1 MQDPVKR
8 ETTRLAV
15 GLLIVDA
22 VACLVFLLLKKL
34 DYTVPLG
41 LLLGTAV
48 ELLNF
53 WLLGRTVR
61 HAMNK
66 SSGQKTAVQGS
77 YALRM
82 LMIGAAVA
90 LGALA
95 PCFNV
100 FAVIVPIVAA
110 TPVILILQ
118 TIEKKKNG

>member
-1 MQDPVKR
+1 MQDPIRR
-8 ETTRLAV
+8 ETIRLAV
-15 GLLIVDA
+15 GLAAVDLLA
-22 VACLVFLLLKKL
+22 LLVFWYLKKL
-34 DYTVPLG
+34 DYTVSLG

-61 HAMNK
+61 RAMNK
-66 SSGQKTAVQGS
+66 GSGQKTTVQGS

-90 LGALA
+90 LGALL
-95 PCFNV
+95 PCFHV
-100 FAVIVPIVAA
+100 IAVIVPIVAA

-118 TIEKKKNG
+118 AIEKKKKA